1 MNTTFLIKNEKIKAE
16 IKKEIQSIFDEKNLF
31 EDLLDFYRSIF
42 EENYKY
48 IIIIPRKCLTEY
60 KCLKL
65 FDEEI
70 AGLSNDPSF
79 LTQITTPHGIVNYI
93 DAIKKDI
100 KEGKVDEKYIAL
112 IDDIMIYGR
121 GIKDFLDQF
130 LNYFKEDEK
139 EILRSY
145 IQLETFIESD
155 KVFLQ
160 DYYKDIYNKG
170 ETYYSNKK
178 LPFVKSVSDL
188 FINSFLV
195 EPMPNT
201 SFISSWK
208 IVEGNKSSKIWK
220 DESIFSELINKNK
233 EPKSWKK
240 YGYSVSII
248 CDLEKK
254 FFRKVADFCCIRKYF
269 NKYTGINVYTPYI
282 FLKQMDSATIDEI
295 LEDLKENLL
304 DEEIVQN
311 VHWYTSN
318 DEKSK
323 RDSYI
328 LKYEYLTYIL
338 SNLYGIYVWK
348 KNSAD
353 EELKWEDFF
362 ESDQDIIGFSYGK
375 ENVINL
381 SALSQSEKLN
391 EYIEKFSSRFTGR
404 IIPDYGEFL
413 EEKQAVDLFQDAA
426 IELNDIN
433 SILESYLQKNN
444 LDDERK
450 AGTKDKRIFGIT
462 LQGLYKLIKQKIDI
476 SIEKYYKNVIYYMDA
491 GYVALKV
498 KCLREEG
505 EEYIIGNVLNSG
517 EQAYRFS
524 VDKIM
529 PIIGYFS
536 RIERDCINNFESNLR
551 LNKVNKFVNKL
562 KEEKLLSEELE
573 KKIEELVSFVTE
585 SNSSFSDLFVFRQED
600 TKDSHIEVNKGKEFE
615 KAYYE
620 CMQMN

>member
-1 MNTTFLIKNEKIKAE
+1 MNTSFLIKDEKIKAD

-31 EDLLDFYRSIF
+31 EDLLDFYRSIL

-48 IIIIPRKCLTEY
+48 LIIIPRKCLTEY

-100 KEGKVDEKYIAL
+100 KEGKVNEKYIAL

-130 LNYFKEDEK
+130 LNYFEEDEK
-139 EILRSY
+139 EILRSS

-155 KVFLQ
+155 KVFLK

-170 ETYYSNKK
+170 ETYHSNKK

-208 IVEGNKSSKIWK
+208 VVEGNESSNLWK
-220 DESIFSELINKNK
+220 DESIFSELVNINN

-248 CDLEKK
+248 CDLEKN
-254 FFRKVADFCCIRKYF
+254 FFAKVADFCCVRKYF

-282 FLKQMDSATIDEI
+282 FLKPMDPATIDEI

-304 DEEIVQN
+304 DGDLVQY
-311 VHWYTSN
+311 VHWYTPN

-323 RDSYI
+323 GDSYI

-353 EELKWEDFF
+353 EEMKWEDFF
-362 ESDQDIIGFSYGK
+362 ESDQDILGFSYGK
-375 ENVINL
+375 ENVIDL
-381 SALSQSEKLN
+381 AALSQSEKLN

-404 IIPDYGEFL
+404 IISDYGEFL

-426 IELNDIN
+426 RELTDIN

-450 AGTKDKRIFGIT
+450 AGTKEQRIFGIT
-462 LQGLYKLIKQKIDI
+462 LQSLYKLIKQKIDI

-498 KCLREEG
+498 KCLKEEG
-505 EEYIIGNVLNSG
+505 EKYIIGNVLNSG

-562 KEEKLLSEELE
+562 KRENLLSKESE
-573 KKIEELVSFVTE
+573 KNIEELVRFVRE
-585 SNSSFSDLFVFRQED
+585 SNSPFSDLYVFRQD
-600 TKDSHIEVNKGKEFE
+600 HTKDSHNEVNKGKEFE